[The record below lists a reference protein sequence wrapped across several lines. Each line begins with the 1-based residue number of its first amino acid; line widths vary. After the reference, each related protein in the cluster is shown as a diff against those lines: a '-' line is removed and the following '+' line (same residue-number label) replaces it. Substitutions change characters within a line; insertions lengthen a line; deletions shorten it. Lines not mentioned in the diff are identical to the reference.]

1 MPSWDAPFR
10 HVHQRDHDPGRCHRG
25 GDLLAATAYLGLL
38 AVVFAALLYHAGRM
52 LVGEAPGIERGEVG
66 RWRPVI
72 MATLLVAVAVLGL
85 YMPDV
90 LEEALERMVAL
101 LTGGMS

>member
-1 MPSWDAPFR
+1 
-10 HVHQRDHDPGRCHRG
+10 
-25 GDLLAATAYLGLL
+25 
-38 AVVFAALLYHAGRM
+38 M